1 LTEETNP
8 HYPRLF
14 EPLDIVGGRLKN
26 RIVHASMTTK
36 YGRGQAVS
44 PRLLDYHRSR
54 ALGGAAMLITEPFNT
69 LPWQHVDYKPS
80 PLTEVGFE
88 SLCRLAE
95 VVESLDCRILGQIQD
110 SGRGRHE
117 QGRHPSAF
125 GPSALPDD
133 LSWTVPHV
141 LSTERIWEIID
152 VMVDACERIKAT
164 GMSGVEISAGHGHLF
179 HQFLSSWSNHRE
191 DEFGGCLDNRV
202 RLVKTLAERVRDRCG
217 RDFIIGVKLPG
228 DDGVPGSIDVT
239 EAGRIT
245 AALADSDVVSFFSF
259 AQGSHAAS
267 LHMHIPDMTGPR
279 APYGPLTSALKQF
292 AGDVPVMALGLI
304 TDPAEAEGLLTSGLD
319 LVALGRPLVTD
330 ATWPRKASAGLAADI
345 RYCVSCNTCWATIV
359 QDLSPLGCDNNPRV
373 GLPNETEPL
382 PKVAPGES
390 RRVVV
395 VGSGP
400 AGLEAAATAASR
412 GHDVTILG
420 AGAEVGGKLR
430 LRVDLPGGEN
440 LSSVY
445 DYQLQVLQR
454 NGVKIEY
461 GFHATVDD
469 VLAYTPDAV
478 VVAAGA
484 TMSWPQELPA
494 ELRDDGAI
502 LDLRELV
509 VSLADFTGQ
518 EEGTAVILDRDHTW
532 GTYAAAERLRK
543 IFSRVMIVTPRERLA
558 EEEPLVTRQ
567 ILSQRLS
574 FADVT
579 GKTHM
584 RVLGDSPLDEGVLK
598 IANIFSGV
606 TETIDDLALLTYATP
621 RVPNDEL
628 VHPLREKG
636 VACHVIG
643 DAYAP
648 RTLLAATRQ
657 GFEIGNLI

>member
-1 LTEETNP
+1 MTDTSNP

-14 EPLDIVGGRLKN
+14 EPLNITGGRLKN

-36 YGRGQAVS
+36 YGRGQAAS
-44 PRLLDYHRSR
+44 PRFIDYHRNR

-69 LPWQHVDYKPS
+69 LPWQRVDYKPS
-80 PLTEVGFE
+80 PLTAAGFD

-95 VVESLDCRILGQIQD
+95 AVESLDCRILGQIQD

-117 QGRHPSAF
+117 QGRHPNAF

-141 LSTERIWEIID
+141 LSTERIWQIID
-152 VMVDACERIKAT
+152 VMVEACERIKAT

-191 DEFGGCLDNRV
+191 DEFGGSLENRV
-202 RLVKTLAERVRDRCG
+202 RLVKTLAERIRGRCG
-217 RDFIIGVKLPG
+217 KDFIIGMKLPG
-228 DDGVPGSIDVT
+228 DDGVPGSIDAA

-245 AALADSDVVSFFSF
+245 AALADAEVVSFFAF
-259 AQGSHAAS
+259 AQGSHAPS

-279 APYGPLTSALKQF
+279 APYGALTLELKKSA
-292 AGDVPVMALGLI
+292 GSVPVMALGLI
-304 TDPAEAEGLLTSGLD
+304 TDPAEAEGLLVSGLD
-319 LVALGRPLVTD
+319 LVGLGRPLVTD
-330 ATWPRKASAGLAADI
+330 AAWPRKSEAGLAADI

-373 GLPNETEPL
+373 GLPDEVEPL
-382 PKVAPGES
+382 PKVAAD
-390 RRVVV
+390 RRRRILV

-412 GHDVTILG
+412 GHSVTVLS

-445 DYQLQVLQR
+445 DYQLQVMQR
-454 NGVKIEY
+454 AGVKIEF
-461 GFHATVDD
+461 GLKATIEDIQS
-469 VLAYTPDAV
+469 YEPDAV
-478 VVAAGA
+478 VLAAGA
-484 TMSWPQELPA
+484 TMSWPAELPI

-502 LDLRELV
+502 LDLRELIV
-509 VSLADFTGQ
+509 GLADFTGQ
-518 EEGTAVILDRDHTW
+518 EEGTAVIIDRDQTW
-532 GTYAAAERLRK
+532 GTYAAAERLRQ
-543 IFSRVMIVTPRERLA
+543 IFSRVLIVTPRERLA
-558 EEEPLVTRQ
+558 EEEALVTRQ
-567 ILSQRLS
+567 IINQRLS
-574 FADVT
+574 LADVSWR
-579 GKTHM
+579 THT
-584 RVLGDSPLDEGVLK
+584 RVLGDSPLDEGVLN
-598 IANIFSGV
+598 IANVFSGV

-621 RVPNDEL
+621 RVPNDNLVSEL
-628 VHPLREKG
+628 SDAGIE
-636 VACHVIG
+636 CHVVG

-657 GFEIGNLI
+657 GFEAGMLL

>member
-1 LTEETNP
+1 MTDEINP

-36 YGRGQAVS
+36 YGSGQAAS
-44 PRLLDYHRSR
+44 PRFLDYHRNR

-69 LPWQHVDYKPS
+69 LPWQHVGYKPS
-80 PLTEVGFE
+80 PLTTAGFD

-95 VVESLDCRILGQIQD
+95 AVESLDCRILGQIQD

-117 QGRHPSAF
+117 QGRHPNAF

-152 VMVDACERIKAT
+152 VMVAACERIKAT
-164 GMSGVEISAGHGHLF
+164 GMSGIEISAGHGHLF

-191 DEFGGCLDNRV
+191 DEFGGSLENRV

-217 RDFIIGVKLPG
+217 RDFIIGLKLPG
-228 DDGVPGSIDVT
+228 DDGVEGSIDVA

-245 AALADSDVVSFFSF
+245 AALADADVVSFFSF
-259 AQGSHAAS
+259 AQGSHAPS

-279 APYGPLTSALKQF
+279 APYGPLAMELKQS
-292 AGDVPVMALGLI
+292 AGAVPVMALGLI
-304 TDPAEAEGLLTSGLD
+304 TDPAEGEGLLTSGLD
-319 LVALGRPLVTD
+319 LVGLGRPLVTD
-330 ATWPRKASAGLAADI
+330 AAWPRKAKAGLAADI

-373 GLPNETEPL
+373 GLPKEIEPL
-382 PKVAPGES
+382 PRVAAGES

-400 AGLEAAATAASR
+400 AGLEAAATAAER
-412 GHDVTILG
+412 GHEVTILG

-430 LRVDLPGGEN
+430 LRVELPGGEN

-454 NGVKIEY
+454 AGAKIEY
-461 GFHATVDD
+461 GFRATVDD
-469 VLAYTPDAV
+469 VIGYRPDAV
-478 VVAAGA
+478 VLAAGA
-484 TMSWPQELPA
+484 TMSWPRELPTQ
-494 ELRDDGAI
+494 LRDDGAI

-532 GTYAAAERLRK
+532 GTYAAAERLRQ
-543 IFSRVMIVTPRERLA
+543 IFSRVMIITPRERLA
-558 EEEPLVTRQ
+558 EEEALVTRQ
-567 ILSQRLS
+567 IINQRLS
-574 FADVT
+574 LADVSW
-579 GKTHM
+579 KTHA
-584 RVLGDSPLDEGVLK
+584 RVLGDSPLDEGVLN

-606 TETIDDLALLTYATP
+606 TQTIDDLALLTFATP

-628 VHPLREKG
+628 AQPLREQG
-636 VACHVIG
+636 VECHLAG

-657 GFEIGNLI
+657 GFEVGNLI